1 MVKLSQFGW
10 DVGGVMGITTL
21 FDFTK
26 IKIIDTHKMV
36 PKTTVAMFHWVN
48 IDYDIF
54 MKLELK
60 NLKGDSSRIER
71 RLR

>member
-1 MVKLSQFGW
+1 
-10 DVGGVMGITTL
+10 
-21 FDFTK
+21 
-26 IKIIDTHKMV
+26 MV

-60 NLKGDSSRIER
+60 NLKGDSSRTER
-71 RLR
+71 RLRWEEISCTFECIKTFLLAGSSKEVNMHN

>member
-1 MVKLSQFGW
+1 
-10 DVGGVMGITTL
+10 MGITTL

-26 IKIIDTHKMV
+26 IKIIDTQNGL
-36 PKTTVAMFHWVN
+36 KTTVAMFHWVN

-60 NLKGDSSRIER
+60 HSSWMSLTVVLGEKKRNQLHIWVY
-71 RLR
+71 

>member
-1 MVKLSQFGW
+1 
-10 DVGGVMGITTL
+10 
-21 FDFTK
+21 
-26 IKIIDTHKMV
+26 MV

-60 NLKGDSSRIER
+60 NLKGDSSRTNVVLGEKKSVAH
-71 RLR
+71 LSALKHSFWQAAQKK

>member
-1 MVKLSQFGW
+1 MRATHNSILAVDIGTLILSGKIVAVW
-10 DVGGVMGITTL
+10 VDVGGVMGITTL

-26 IKIIDTHKMV
+26 IKIIDKHKMV

-54 MKLELK
+54 MK
-60 NLKGDSSRIER
+60 
-71 RLR
+71 